1 MRPLRI
7 IVLEDDQWDFDL
19 TQIELTNNLP
29 EFSCQ
34 VEWVSTKEQ
43 FLTALHSVQFDVILS
58 DYNLPGYNGLEA
70 LQEAKRLSPFT
81 PFIFVTGELQ
91 EEKAAETIRHGAWE
105 YVVKDRLFRLPI
117 AIRNALKL
125 KEERLE
131 RRQVEEE
138 NYRLSLVANSTTN
151 LVKLFDSVGDI
162 AWVNNAFT
170 KLTGY
175 GLEEIKGLS
184 FLDVLDKLGMQD
196 DMKQF
201 VAESF
206 AKGKSFKD
214 IELSVHDKS
223 GQLYWVSA
231 EFQPVRN
238 GKGEIIQYVLLENDI
253 TERREAQENL
263 RNKNE
268 ELTKINAELDRF
280 VYSASHDLRAP
291 VTSMLGLI
299 EVAKL
304 EKDPQDVFEYLEKQK
319 RALKKMDEFIHEIVN
334 YSRNGRMSIKP
345 EPLDLQKMVQE
356 IFEQYSY
363 LENAKKIAAEVVVVG
378 ESTFCSDKQRIGM
391 ILSNLI
397 SNSLKYADFQK
408 EQPMVKVKI
417 SIEPRQGVLE
427 IVDNGEGI
435 REDFIS
441 KVFDMFF
448 RATKAST
455 GSGIGLYIV
464 KEVVG
469 KLEGTIE
476 VKSEF
481 GKGTQ
486 FKVTLPNLKA

>member
-1 MRPLRI
+1 MRALRI
-7 IVLEDDQWDFDL
+7 LVLEDDPWDFDL
-19 TQIELTNNLP
+19 THIELTNNLS
-29 EFSCQ
+29 EFNCQ
-34 VEWVSTKEQ
+34 VECVSNKAQ
-43 FLTALHSVQFDVILS
+43 FLKALHEVQFDIILS
-58 DYNLPGYNGLEA
+58 DYNLPGFNGLEA
-70 LQEAKRLSPFT
+70 LEEAKQLTPFT

-91 EEKAAETIRHGAWE
+91 EERAAETIRRGAWE

-131 RRQVEEE
+131 RQQVEEE

-151 LVKLFDSVGDI
+151 LVKLFDSAGI
-162 AWVNNAFT
+162 ITWVNAAFA

-175 GLEEIKGLS
+175 GLGEIKGHY
-184 FLDVLDKLGMQD
+184 FLDLLDKLGMQD
-196 DMKQF
+196 DMRQF
-201 VAESF
+201 VAYSFEKGESF
-206 AKGKSFKD
+206 KGV
-214 IELSVHDKS
+214 ELSVHDKS
-223 GQLYWVSA
+223 GRLYWVSA

-238 GKGEIIQYVLLENDI
+238 RQGEIIQYMLLENDI
-253 TERREAQENL
+253 TERKEAEENL

-304 EKDPQDVFEYLEKQK
+304 EENPEEVFEYLEKQK

-334 YSRNGRMSIKP
+334 YSRNGRMSVKP

-363 LENAKKIAAEVVVVG
+363 LENAKNISTEVIVTG
-378 ESTFCSDKQRIGM
+378 ESLFYSDKQRIGM

-397 SNSLKYADFQK
+397 ANSLKYADLKK
-408 EQPMVKVKI
+408 EQPMVQVKI
-417 SIEPRQGVLE
+417 AIEQHQGVME
-427 IVDNGEGI
+427 VVDNGEGI
-435 REDFIS
+435 REDFVP

-448 RATKAST
+448 RATRAST

-464 KEVVG
+464 KEVVD

-476 VKSEF
+476 VKSAF

-486 FKVTLPNLKA
+486 FKVTLPNLVA